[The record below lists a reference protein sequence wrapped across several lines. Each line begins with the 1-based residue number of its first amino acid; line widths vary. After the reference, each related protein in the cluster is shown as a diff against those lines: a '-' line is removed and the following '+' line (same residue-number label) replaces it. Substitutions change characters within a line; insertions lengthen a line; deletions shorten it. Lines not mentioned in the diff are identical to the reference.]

1 MSHYPT
7 RQACSIPG
15 SGSAFYLY
23 LLKNI
28 AVPSRLP
35 HDLWFKGQT
44 KLLEDREHPFQG
56 YYPIGKTYKIAY
68 GTKPMGDYTF
78 TGDEKNAVYVRDLSP
93 EAILQLG
100 IQKDAEPVEKVWN
113 PNYVTFDNLPEKVR
127 ISNETATMSLAKSIS
142 SYLGAKDILYTEK
155 DVITMLVAA
164 IKNASSQEMRTILHG
179 NHVAWCA
186 TRYLDTGIMEEDIKR
201 EFYGQNNMEFY
212 IRDIG
217 TIMPAIL
224 FSFAILGKSPVEM
237 IGFLDYD
244 LWGIEEVA
252 KELENHMKVNQELRA
267 AA

>member
-1 MSHYPT
+1 MPYYPT
-7 RQACSIPG
+7 NQPCSIPG

-35 HDLWFKGQT
+35 HELWFRGQE
-44 KLLEDREHPFQG
+44 KFLNDPEHPFRG
-56 YYPIGKTYKIAY
+56 YYPIGETYEIAY
-68 GTKPMGDYTF
+68 GNEPMSPHVF
-78 TGDEKNAVYVRDLSP
+78 TGKEKNPVFVRDLSVYTT
-93 EAILQLG
+93 LKLG
-100 IQKDAEPVEKVWN
+100 ISKDAEPREKVWN
-113 PNYVTFDNLPEKVR
+113 PNFLPYDKLSEKVR
-127 ISNETATMSLAKSIS
+127 ISNEITTMSLAKSIS

-155 DVITMLVAA
+155 DIMIMLTAA
-164 IKNASSQEMRTILHG
+164 IKSASSQEMRIILHG
-179 NHVAWCA
+179 NHIAWCA

-224 FSFAILGKSPVEM
+224 FSFALLGKDPTEM

-244 LWGIEEVA
+244 LWGIGDVA
-252 KELENHMKVNQELRA
+252 TELKTHMKINQVTLKTA
-267 AA
+267 